1 MQLIFL
7 SFLAVGLRLREP
19 EPNHFGLDARVWG
32 GYEAEEADEHSL
44 ETNLINNTD
53 NNTDASWR
61 RILILGQFNTGTN
74 LLSKLVSLN
83 FGRTLDYG
91 GLWKHTRPTRGL
103 PSLKQQDPAILV
115 MVRDPLSWLQS
126 VRKSPYNL
134 GSCVGP
140 NWLSSSCTMDANTS
154 PQNGFHPSVTLS
166 SLEAFWNVWYG
177 EYAELPHKGFH
188 HVVLIR
194 YEDLVLNTE
203 RELNRVATAIG
214 SPSVRNVVQQHA
226 PAKSHGQSNG
236 RAAAIAKL
244 RSKSYLH
251 LYSGLE
257 RTQACTRLDKKLM
270 NDNGYHDCQA

>member
-1 MQLIFL
+1 
-7 SFLAVGLRLREP
+7 LRLREP
-19 EPNHFGLDARVWG
+19 EPNHFGLDERVWG
-32 GYEAEEADEHSL
+32 GYEAEETEEHSM
-44 ETNLINNTD
+44 EMNLMNH
-53 NNTDASWR
+53 TDASGR

-74 LLSKLVSLN
+74 LLAKLVSLN
-83 FGRTLDYG
+83 FGRTPYYS
-91 GLWKHTRPTRGL
+91 GLWKHTRPTLGL
-103 PSLKQQDPAILV
+103 PTLKQQDPALLV

-134 GSCVGP
+134 GSCVGY
-140 NWLSSSCTMDANTS
+140 NWLSSSCTMNANTS
-154 PQNGFHPSVTLS
+154 PQNGFHPSVTLP

-177 EYAELPHKGFH
+177 EYSDLPHKGFH

-244 RSKSYLH
+244 RSKSYLQ

-257 RTQACTRLDKKLM
+257 RTQACTRLDKNLM